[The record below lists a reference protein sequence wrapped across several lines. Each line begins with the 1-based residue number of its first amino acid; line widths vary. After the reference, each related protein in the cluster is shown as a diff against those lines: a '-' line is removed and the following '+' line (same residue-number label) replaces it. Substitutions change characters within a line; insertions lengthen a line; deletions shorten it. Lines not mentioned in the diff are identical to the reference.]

1 MRIEKKYTFDLN
13 NYNILVDQI
22 INSKFLFI
30 KKYKKRIVNSIY
42 LDNEF
47 MQNYSDNLSGIS
59 KRSKI
64 RLRYYNEDLEIKT
77 NLNNKFNLEVKIKNN
92 QVVNKKIYSLSLPS
106 NILKKIDNKLIIF
119 LLKKAPILIRPF
131 ISEQTLST
139 IGITYNRE
147 YFESKIFNLRCT
159 IDTNLKFWKPHNVN
173 LLNNKKIF
181 SYNAEYGV
189 LEMKFP
195 HNDKR
200 ISNEKFDDL
209 INHITPSRHS
219 KYSVGC
225 NLIYK

>member
-13 NYNILVDQI
+13 NYNVLVDQI

-47 MQNYSDNLSGIS
+47 LQNYSDNLSGIS
-59 KRSKI
+59 KRSKV

-77 NLNNKFNLEVKIKNN
+77 NLNNKFNLEVKVKNN
-92 QVVNKKIYSLSLPS
+92 QIVNKKISSLNLPS
-106 NILKKIDNKLIIF
+106 NILKKIDNRLIIF
-119 LLKKAPILIRPF
+119 LLKKVPISIKPF
-131 ISEQTLST
+131 ILGQTLST
-139 IGITYNRE
+139 LGITYNRE

-159 IDTNLKFWKPHNVN
+159 IDRNLKFWKPHNVN
-173 LLNNKKIF
+173 LLNKKRIF
-181 SYNAEYGV
+181 SYNTEYGV

-195 HNDKR
+195 HNDKK
-200 ISNEKFDDL
+200 ISNEKFNDL
-209 INHITPSRHS
+209 INYITPSRHS

>member
-22 INSKFLFI
+22 INSKFLFK

-92 QVVNKKIYSLSLPS
+92 QVVNKKIHSLSLPS

-147 YFESKIFNLRCT
+147 YFESKIFNF
-159 IDTNLKFWKPHNVN
+159 I
-173 LLNNKKIF
+173 
-181 SYNAEYGV
+181 
-189 LEMKFP
+189 M
-195 HNDKR
+195 
-200 ISNEKFDDL
+200 
-209 INHITPSRHS
+209 
-219 KYSVGC
+219 
-225 NLIYK
+225 LIY

>member
-77 NLNNKFNLEVKIKNN
+77 NLNNKFNLEVKVKNN
-92 QVVNKKIYSLSLPS
+92 QVVNKKIYSLNLPS
-106 NILKKIDNKLIIF
+106 NILKKIDNRLIIF
-119 LLKKAPILIRPF
+119 LLKKAPILIKPF
-131 ISEQTLST
+131 ILGQTLST

-181 SYNAEYGV
+181 SYNTEYGV

-200 ISNEKFDDL
+200 ISNEKFNDL
-209 INHITPSRHS
+209 INYITPSRHS

>member
-22 INSKFLFI
+22 INSKFLFK

-64 RLRYYNEDLEIKT
+64 RLRYYNENLEIKT

-92 QVVNKKIYSLSLPS
+92 QVVNKKIHSLSLPS

-119 LLKKAPILIRPF
+119 LLEKAPNLIRPF

-139 IGITYNRE
+139 IGITYKRE

-159 IDTNLKFWKPHNVN
+159 IDTNLKFWTPHNVN

-181 SYNAEYGV
+181 SYNTEYGV

>member
-92 QVVNKKIYSLSLPS
+92 QVVNKKIHSLSLPS
-106 NILKKIDNKLIIF
+106 NILKKIDNKLNIF

-159 IDTNLKFWKPHNVN
+159 IDTNLKFWKPHNVD

-181 SYNAEYGV
+181 SYNTEYGV

>member
-77 NLNNKFNLEVKIKNN
+77 NLNNKFNLEVKVKNN
-92 QVVNKKIYSLSLPS
+92 QVVNKKIYSLNLPS
-106 NILKKIDNKLIIF
+106 NILKKIDNRLIIF
-119 LLKKAPILIRPF
+119 LLKKAPILIKPF
-131 ISEQTLST
+131 ILEQTLST

-181 SYNAEYGV
+181 SYNTEYGV

-200 ISNEKFDDL
+200 ISNEKFNDL
-209 INHITPSRHS
+209 INYITPSRHS

>member
-92 QVVNKKIYSLSLPS
+92 QVVNKKIHSLSLPS

-159 IDTNLKFWKPHNVN
+159 IDTNLKFWKPHNVD

-181 SYNAEYGV
+181 SYNTEYGV

>member
-22 INSKFLFI
+22 IHSKFLFV

-92 QVVNKKIYSLSLPS
+92 QVVNKKIHSLSLPS

-159 IDTNLKFWKPHNVN
+159 IDTNLKFWKPHNVD

>member
-77 NLNNKFNLEVKIKNN
+77 NLNNKFNLEVKDKNN
-92 QVVNKKIYSLSLPS
+92 QVVNKKIYSLNLPS
-106 NILKKIDNKLIIF
+106 NILKKIDNRLIIF
-119 LLKKAPILIRPF
+119 LLKKVPILIKPF
-131 ISEQTLST
+131 ILEQTLST

-181 SYNAEYGV
+181 SYNTEYGV

-200 ISNEKFDDL
+200 ISNEKFNDL
-209 INHITPSRHS
+209 INYITPSRHS

>member
-13 NYNILVDQI
+13 NYNVLVDQI

-47 MQNYSDNLSGIS
+47 LQNYSDNLSGIS
-59 KRSKI
+59 KRSKV

-77 NLNNKFNLEVKIKNN
+77 NLNNKFNLEVKVKNN
-92 QVVNKKIYSLSLPS
+92 QIVNKKISSLNLPS
-106 NILKKIDNKLIIF
+106 NILKKIDNRLIIF
-119 LLKKAPILIRPF
+119 LLKKVPISIKPLILG
-131 ISEQTLST
+131 QTLST
-139 IGITYNRE
+139 LGITYNRE

-159 IDTNLKFWKPHNVN
+159 IDSNLKFWRPHNVN
-173 LLNNKKIF
+173 LLNNKRIF
-181 SYNAEYGV
+181 SYNTEYGV

-195 HNDKR
+195 HNDKK
-200 ISNEKFDDL
+200 ISNEKFNDL
-209 INHITPSRHS
+209 INYITPSRHS

>member
-92 QVVNKKIYSLSLPS
+92 QVVNKKIHSLSLPS

-181 SYNAEYGV
+181 SYNTEYGV

>member
-77 NLNNKFNLEVKIKNN
+77 NLNNKFNLEVKVKNN
-92 QVVNKKIYSLSLPS
+92 QVVNKKIYSLNLPS
-106 NILKKIDNKLIIF
+106 NILKKIDNRLIIF
-119 LLKKAPILIRPF
+119 LLKKVPILIKPF
-131 ISEQTLST
+131 ILEQTLST

-159 IDTNLKFWKPHNVN
+159 IDTNLKFWKPNNVN

-181 SYNAEYGV
+181 SYNTEYGV

-200 ISNEKFDDL
+200 ISNEKFNDL
-209 INHITPSRHS
+209 INYITPSRHS

>member
-92 QVVNKKIYSLSLPS
+92 QVVNKKIHSLSLPS

-139 IGITYNRE
+139 IGITYERE

-181 SYNAEYGV
+181 SYNTEYGV

>member
-22 INSKFLFI
+22 INSKFLFK

-92 QVVNKKIYSLSLPS
+92 QVVNKKIHSLSLPS

-159 IDTNLKFWKPHNVN
+159 IDTNLKFWKPHNVD

-181 SYNAEYGV
+181 SYNTEYGV

-200 ISNEKFDDL
+200 LLNEKFNDL

>member
-42 LDNEF
+42 FDNDF
-47 MQNYSDNLSGIS
+47 LQNYSDNLSGIS
-59 KRSKI
+59 KRSKV

-77 NLNNKFNLEVKIKNN
+77 NLNNKFNLEAKVKNN
-92 QVVNKKIYSLSLPS
+92 QVVNKKIYSLNLPS
-106 NILKKIDNKLIIF
+106 NILKKIDNRLIIF
-119 LLKKAPILIRPF
+119 LLKKVPILIKPF
-131 ISEQTLST
+131 ILGQTLST
-139 IGITYNRE
+139 IGITYHRE
-147 YFESKIFNLRCT
+147 YFESKILNLRCT

-173 LLNNKKIF
+173 LLNNKRIF
-181 SYNAEYGV
+181 SYNTEYGV

-195 HNDKR
+195 HDDKR
-200 ISNEKFDDL
+200 ISNEKFNDL
-209 INHITPSRHS
+209 INYITPSRHS

>member
-13 NYNILVDQI
+13 KYNILVDQI

-47 MQNYSDNLSGIS
+47 LQNYSDNLSGIS
-59 KRSKI
+59 KRSKV

-77 NLNNKFNLEVKIKNN
+77 NLNNKFNLEAKVKNN
-92 QVVNKKIYSLSLPS
+92 QVVNKKIYPLNLPS
-106 NILKKIDNKLIIF
+106 NILKKIDNRLIIY
-119 LLKKAPILIRPF
+119 LLKKVPVTIKPF
-131 ISEQTLST
+131 ILGQTLST
-139 IGITYNRE
+139 IGITYKRE

-159 IDTNLKFWKPHNVN
+159 IDTNLKFWKPLNVN
-173 LLNNKKIF
+173 LLNKKRVF
-181 SYNAEYGV
+181 SYNTEYGV

-200 ISNEKFDDL
+200 ISNEKFNDL
-209 INHITPSRHS
+209 INYITPSRHS

>member
-47 MQNYSDNLSGIS
+47 LQNYSDNLSGIS
-59 KRSKI
+59 KRSKV

-77 NLNNKFNLEVKIKNN
+77 NLNNKFNLEAKVKNN
-92 QVVNKKIYSLSLPS
+92 QVVNKKIYSLNLPS
-106 NILKKIDNKLIIF
+106 NILKKIDNRLIIF
-119 LLKKAPILIRPF
+119 LLKKVPISMKPF
-131 ISEQTLST
+131 ILGQTLST
-139 IGITYNRE
+139 LGITYNRE

-173 LLNNKKIF
+173 LLNNKRIF
-181 SYNAEYGV
+181 SYNTEYGV

-200 ISNEKFDDL
+200 ISNEKFNDL
-209 INHITPSRHS
+209 INYITPSRHS

>member
-77 NLNNKFNLEVKIKNN
+77 NLNNKFNLEVKVKNN
-92 QVVNKKIYSLSLPS
+92 QVVNKKIYSLNLPS
-106 NILKKIDNKLIIF
+106 NILKKIDNRLIIF
-119 LLKKAPILIRPF
+119 LLKKVPILIKPF
-131 ISEQTLST
+131 ILEQTLST

-181 SYNAEYGV
+181 SYNTEYGV

-200 ISNEKFDDL
+200 ISNEKFNDL
-209 INHITPSRHS
+209 INYITPSRHS

>member
-22 INSKFLFI
+22 INSKFLFK

-64 RLRYYNEDLEIKT
+64 RLRYYNENLEIKT

-92 QVVNKKIYSLSLPS
+92 QVVNKKIHSLSLPS

-119 LLKKAPILIRPF
+119 LLEKAPNLIRPF

-139 IGITYNRE
+139 IGITYKRE

-159 IDTNLKFWKPHNVN
+159 IDTNLKFWMPHNVN

-181 SYNAEYGV
+181 SYNTEYGV

>member
-77 NLNNKFNLEVKIKNN
+77 NLNNKFNLEVKLKNN
-92 QVVNKKIYSLSLPS
+92 QVVNKKIYSLNLPS
-106 NILKKIDNKLIIF
+106 NILKKIDNRLIIF
-119 LLKKAPILIRPF
+119 LLKKAPILIKPF
-131 ISEQTLST
+131 ILEQTLST

-181 SYNAEYGV
+181 SYNTEYGV

-200 ISNEKFDDL
+200 ISNEKFNDL
-209 INHITPSRHS
+209 INYITPSRHS